1 MVKGM
6 KRWIVQCKPPR
17 IAAILILL
25 AFGRHYLL
33 SSGGGLLYQAA
44 GLGIFLEVLGFCIM
58 LWAWWLFKKAN
69 TSVCPLSDDTVLVD
83 YGIYQLTR
91 NPMYLGL
98 TLILLGIAFIAG
110 GIAYYTP
117 ASSKR
122 LNRRTGPLSKV
133 PAKVKRARCLPPDTG
148 VIHLFAPLSPV
159 RRKRHNLPVEAE
171 LTQ

>member
-58 LWAWWLFKKAN
+58 LWAWWLFKKAS
-69 TSVCPLSDDTVLVD
+69 TSLCPLSDDTVLVD

-98 TLILLGIAFIAG
+98 TFILLGIALIAG
-110 GIAYYTP
+110 GLAYYI
-117 ASSKR
+117 AVIVFFIIVDRAFCDYEEGKLAER
-122 LNRRTGPLSKV
+122 FGEKYHVYQRR
-133 PAKVKRARCLPPDTG
+133 
-148 VIHLFAPLSPV
+148 V
-159 RRKRHNLPVEAE
+159 RRWL
-171 LTQ
+171 